1 MTTISSS
8 PYNEKTL
15 AGVAPA
21 DDFHFAI
28 SDRARDYL
36 AQMVEVKA
44 GQKFRI
50 MVEGG
55 GCSGFQYIFS
65 FTDQMNDDDVEF
77 KNDGVTVVIDKTSL
91 PFLATAQ
98 LDFEEKLMGSF
109 LNIKNPNAKS
119 GCGCGHSFSIE

>member
-1 MTTISSS
+1 MAGGQFSIS
-8 PYNEKTL
+8 N
-15 AGVAPA
+15 
-21 DDFHFAI
+21 
-28 SDRARDYL
+28 RARDYL

-65 FTDQMNDDDVEF
+65 FTDHTNPDDVEF
-77 KNDGVTVVIDKTSL
+77 TNNGVTVVIDETSL